1 MESKLELPYKKHLA
15 FSNEQRFKLSS
26 THNFESTYEQA
37 RNGQGSAKECLDSVD
52 KIFSELIKQV
62 TNERQQLF
70 VEDLKKHS
78 LRLLQEDLGVFK
90 RRASKSQAETPALYE
105 KFNDQKF
112 LQNSISEDGVRKI
125 NKAISGL
132 VDGFRENAKA
142 GWTKRTELSQNTGL
156 VVRRVV
162 YLLNKEFEKNGIL
175 QVMTRYMNKEMVVI
189 GLAVELSVPNA
200 NWWKVD
206 YQVYEQVPKTLY
218 FHFDESI
225 AYPKAIVY
233 LTDVNERTGATACSP
248 NFVKNSEMSHL
259 QFLIGRAITCVGKED
274 NPRLR
279 SFYDH
284 KYHQTFGCPLF
295 RSDFSSLPDELRFS
309 SHFGWDV
316 IPGSEL
322 ETFLLKDEQKIIG
335 KAGTF
340 IAFDGGLL
348 PHRGGLIL
356 EGDRIALQVIFG
368 EKISIYKRI
377 QNKLKKYL
385 N

>member
-15 FSNEQRFKLSS
+15 FSNAQRFKLSS
-26 THNFESTYEQA
+26 THNFESAYELA
-37 RNGQGSAKECLDSVD
+37 RNGKGSAAECLNSID
-52 KIFSELIKQV
+52 KIFAKLIEQA
-62 TNERQQLF
+62 TIERQKLF
-70 VEDLKKHS
+70 FEDLKKHS
-78 LRLLQEDLGVFK
+78 LRLLHEDLGIFQK
-90 RRASKSQAETPALYE
+90 RASKYVAQMPALYE
-105 KFNDQKF
+105 KFEDQKF
-112 LQNSISEDGVRKI
+112 LQNSISEDCVRKI

-132 VDGFRENAKA
+132 VADFRENAKA
-142 GWTKRTELSQNTGL
+142 GRTKRTELSRNTGL
-156 VVRRVV
+156 AVRRVV

-175 QVMTRYMNKEMVVI
+175 QVMTRYMNKEMEVI
-189 GLAVELSVPNA
+189 GLAVELSVPKA

-233 LTDVNERTGATACSP
+233 LTDVNERTGATSCSP
-248 NFVKNSEMSHL
+248 NFIKNSDMSHL

-274 NPRLR
+274 NPQLR

-295 RSDFSSLPDELRFS
+295 RSDFSSLPDEMRFS

-322 ETFLLKDEQKIIG
+322 EKFLLKDEQKIVG

-356 EGDRIALQVIFG
+356 EGDRIALQVVFG
-368 EKISIYKRI
+368 EKLSIYKRI

-385 N
+385 I

>member
-1 MESKLELPYKKHLA
+1 
-15 FSNEQRFKLSS
+15 
-26 THNFESTYEQA
+26 
-37 RNGQGSAKECLDSVD
+37 
-52 KIFSELIKQV
+52 
-62 TNERQQLF
+62 
-70 VEDLKKHS
+70 
-78 LRLLQEDLGVFK
+78 LLQEDLGVFQ
-90 RRASKSQAETPALYE
+90 RRAAKPTVEAPALYE
-105 KFNDQKF
+105 NFKDQKF

-142 GWTKRTELSQNTGL
+142 GRTKRTELSQNTGL

-233 LTDVNERTGATACSP
+233 LTDVNERTGATSCSP
-248 NFVKNSEMSHL
+248 NFVKNSDMSHL

-295 RSDFSSLPDELRFS
+295 RTDFSSLPDELRFS

-322 ETFLLKDEQKIIG
+322 ETFLLKDEQKIVG

>member
-37 RNGQGSAKECLDSVD
+37 RNGQGFAKECLDSVD
-52 KIFSELIKQV
+52 KIFSELFEQV

-78 LRLLQEDLGVFK
+78 LRLLQEDLGVFQRCAAK
-90 RRASKSQAETPALYE
+90 PTVEAPALYE
-105 KFNDQKF
+105 NFKDQKF

-142 GWTKRTELSQNTGL
+142 GRTKRTELSQNTGL

-233 LTDVNERTGATACSP
+233 LTDVNERTGATSCSP
-248 NFVKNSEMSHL
+248 NFVKNSDMSHL

-295 RSDFSSLPDELRFS
+295 RTDFSSLPDELRFS

-322 ETFLLKDEQKIIG
+322 ETFLLKDEQKIVG

>member
-233 LTDVNERTGATACSP
+233 LTDVNERTGATSCSP
-248 NFVKNSEMSHL
+248 NFVKNSDMSHL

-295 RSDFSSLPDELRFS
+295 RTDFSSLPDELRFS

-322 ETFLLKDEQKIIG
+322 ETFLLKDEQKIVG